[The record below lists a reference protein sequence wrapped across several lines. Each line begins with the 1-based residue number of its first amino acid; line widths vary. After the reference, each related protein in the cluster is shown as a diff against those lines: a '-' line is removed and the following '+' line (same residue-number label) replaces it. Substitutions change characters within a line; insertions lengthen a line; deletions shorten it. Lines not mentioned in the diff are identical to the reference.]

1 MSAARLPY
9 LDASAI
15 AAALS
20 MEGAIAAIAT
30 ALRAGLEPEDDP
42 ARQVVPVVGRL
53 GGGQGHLLVMPSASA
68 WAVGVKVVSVA
79 PDEPQ
84 RRGSRIQGA
93 YLLFDRET
101 LAPRA
106 VLDGAALTAL
116 RTPAV
121 SGVAIDRLAV
131 PEARRLVVF
140 GTGPQAWGHVLA
152 ACAVRPITEVAVRG
166 RDPGRVAAFV
176 ERCREELGLEARVA
190 DDDAIGR
197 AEILCCCTTAR
208 TPIVS
213 GREVGAQAMVV
224 AIGSHEPDRREVDAA
239 LCARAMVVVEARSA
253 ALREAGDVVMAIAEG
268 ALDPATLVPLARLVR
283 GEVAVPEERPRLFKS
298 VGMAWQ
304 DAVVAAAI
312 VQAAT

>member
-79 PDEPQ
+79 PEDPL
-84 RRGSRIQGA
+84 RVTPRIQGA

-131 PEARRLVVF
+131 RDARRLVVF

-208 TPIVS
+208 TPVVVGS
-213 GREVGAQAMVV
+213 EVGERATVI
-224 AIGSHEPDRREVDAA
+224 AIGSHEAGAREVDAA
-239 LCARAMVVVEARSA
+239 LCARATVVVEARSA